1 MLDPADVLL
10 LQSLVCLVACEDR
23 MLNAAALTRTG
34 CVRALQA
41 FWEGGGS

>member
-23 MLNAAALTRTG
+23 MLNAAALTG
-34 CVRALQA
+34 CVIALQA